1 MREGQVQRDL
11 REVIEGKKVGL
22 TEVEVGIEKGQVSTD
37 LSLLQVE
44 VTIEDQEASLT
55 DHTKVVV
62 DQITTEEVSREE
74 ISLDL
79 MEIITTEK
87 IKAVGN
93 LETLE
98 GMTIEVAKSKDLKDL
113 MTTLTEEMKIEAQE
127 HHQSTTLLQ
136 EYSKREGSLQAQTQ
150 REGFLL
156 ELKKVLIEEEA
167 SEMVEEEAMKTE
179 EVSDLEATEEAS
191 VEVLE
196 VVDLEEVEVADLMM
210 MFLIST
216 LSMKKKPDK
225 QLSLLRVIC

>member
-113 MTTLTEEMKIEAQE
+113 MTTLAEEMKIEAQE